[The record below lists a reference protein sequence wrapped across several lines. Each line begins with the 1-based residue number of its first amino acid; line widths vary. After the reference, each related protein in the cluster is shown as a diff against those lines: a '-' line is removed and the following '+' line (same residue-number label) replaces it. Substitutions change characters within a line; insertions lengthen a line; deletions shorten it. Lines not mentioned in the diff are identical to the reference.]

1 MKMRHRYECIDRGE
15 ICFDTLTQRKR
26 HCNKERGE
34 IYPWS
39 IRYKFENALY
49 SEAEGER
56 QVHVAKYVRQE

>member
-1 MKMRHRYECIDRGE
+1 MNALTGE